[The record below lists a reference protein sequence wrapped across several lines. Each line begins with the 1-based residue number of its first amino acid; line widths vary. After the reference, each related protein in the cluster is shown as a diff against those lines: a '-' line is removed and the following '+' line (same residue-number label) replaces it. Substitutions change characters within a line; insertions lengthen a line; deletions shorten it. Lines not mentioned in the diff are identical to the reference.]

1 VQETV
6 ECAHGG
12 HLPRPVTQPGQQR
25 CPLQRPDAGRDRRF
39 AEDHLQA
46 QTAKQHHRVNGR
58 AAPGRIGGGGQGRP
72 EGIEVGRGTLGER
85 GLPGGGVTPG
95 GVPRRGRG
103 WELLPIDGRTAVLSE
118 HGITS
123 CHSGSGHEDQSPDG
137 WGAIAF
143 VICPL
148 LSPWP
153 GQGTGAH
160 REGGIG
166 GWRRRAPHG
175 SGMNGLVLLLDANA
189 ELYGRRR
196 GRCSRHPYDECQPKD
211 QRRYK
216 KTRFSLPRQ
225 ALRAPMV
232 VSGGGLEPPRV
243 APYAPQTYASASSA
257 IPTKMVPKVGL
268 EPTRA
273 VAHGALNTACLPVP
287 PLRQAPFSITGNAT
301 KRNWPTS
308 SHDPH
313 ITGAS

>member
-1 VQETV
+1 VSYGPL
-6 ECAHGG
+6 GG
-12 HLPRPVTQPGQQR
+12 NAASGRVTPAVVRPEIS
-25 CPLQRPDAGRDRRF
+25 AG
-39 AEDHLQA
+39 
-46 QTAKQHHRVNGR
+46 G
-58 AAPGRIGGGGQGRP
+58 IGGGSAG
-72 EGIEVGRGTLGER
+72 
-85 GLPGGGVTPG
+85 
-95 GVPRRGRG
+95 
-103 WELLPIDGRTAVLSE
+103 DGREFRRKAVWA
-118 HGITS
+118 
-123 CHSGSGHEDQSPDG
+123 SP
-137 WGAIAF
+137 
-143 VICPL
+143 
-148 LSPWP
+148 PWP

-308 SHDPH
+308 AHDPH